1 MRCRSEEPLRR
12 ESPQILEGDEPRAA
26 ARASRPAAVQ
36 SKPESNAHSSV
47 NDVPPSSGS
56 NSLPSDSLNVG
67 YYARFF
73 HQVRRIGTGAYGS
86 VFECRHVMDGVH
98 LGTYAVKVAPVG
110 DNRQWLHKV
119 LREVRNLQFLSHN
132 NVVRYMHSWLEP
144 HQSSPFTPMVPCL
157 FILMEYANSG
167 NLHSLLALDLPQRK
181 RGFLSEE
188 QIFLYTMDICSGL
201 QYLHSMDI
209 VHRDLKP
216 ENILVQSGRQS
227 DSGIDIGHRLMISDL
242 GQSQRLSEN
251 RGASRRSGCTGTVRY
266 TAPEMLEVSVAF
278 SLHYLYDWSTK
289 ADVWSLGAIVFC
301 LCYSAIP
308 YQEIE
313 DLQELA
319 RCVVSGPS
327 MPRPSTPVRSP
338 PLVELLDLTL
348 DKDPSKRPE
357 VSTILSSPIIQD
369 YISRSQVPHNSPH
382 GSSSQREGA
391 TVVRVPSER
400 DLQSSA
406 RWSSPAVGLLPQETG
421 TSLVL
426 RRNAREH
433 GIDEVR
439 EVGSDLPRPHLPAI
453 TFGEVEETNGGILSS
468 LGRSLW
474 GGERG
479 SISQFLLLRTRS
491 VMGFIGL
498 RSLWTLVLKK
508 VVRLGQIADRCLQE
522 SDTV

>member
-1 MRCRSEEPLRR
+1 MPARVQLSVPDIIISVAAQDGSEVNERAAGTIAQVPNSHLEVVLHDPLSRKVVVWDNQRQLAQVQNLSPCTRHCPYCNRPLPNNTPEYEESAPQADARYVSPRYFGLLSAQLQQSRSDEGSDGEDYGGFNAGTINLALPALPSPDMGCGSEEPFRR

-36 SKPESNAHSSV
+36 SKPESNAHLSV

-227 DSGIDIGHRLMISDL
+227 DS
-242 GQSQRLSEN
+242 
-251 RGASRRSGCTGTVRY
+251 
-266 TAPEMLEVSVAF
+266 
-278 SLHYLYDWSTK
+278 
-289 ADVWSLGAIVFC
+289 
-301 LCYSAIP
+301 
-308 YQEIE
+308 
-313 DLQELA
+313 
-319 RCVVSGPS
+319 
-327 MPRPSTPVRSP
+327 
-338 PLVELLDLTL
+338 
-348 DKDPSKRPE
+348 
-357 VSTILSSPIIQD
+357 
-369 YISRSQVPHNSPH
+369 
-382 GSSSQREGA
+382 
-391 TVVRVPSER
+391 
-400 DLQSSA
+400 
-406 RWSSPAVGLLPQETG
+406 
-421 TSLVL
+421 
-426 RRNAREH
+426 
-433 GIDEVR
+433 
-439 EVGSDLPRPHLPAI
+439 
-453 TFGEVEETNGGILSS
+453 
-468 LGRSLW
+468 
-474 GGERG
+474 
-479 SISQFLLLRTRS
+479 
-491 VMGFIGL
+491 
-498 RSLWTLVLKK
+498 
-508 VVRLGQIADRCLQE
+508 
-522 SDTV
+522 